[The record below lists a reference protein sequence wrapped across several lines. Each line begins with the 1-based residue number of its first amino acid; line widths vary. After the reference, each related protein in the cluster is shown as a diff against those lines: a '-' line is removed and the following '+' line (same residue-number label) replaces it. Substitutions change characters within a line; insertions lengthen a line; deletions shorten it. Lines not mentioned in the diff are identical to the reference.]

1 MQVIYYD
8 FPQNLK
14 NIRDIVKSFELDLK
28 CDFKHIII
36 VNLCFFNEYSEK
48 ILDEMEAFNLKNKKI
63 LLIFYGMLRE
73 GYNSDAQERFLK
85 EHGFY
90 NSKCVWTSVPQK
102 IISALRLANF
112 VL

>member
-48 ILDEMEAFNLKNKKI
+48 ILDEMEANGVIGPVRGAKPRE
-63 LLIFYGMLRE
+63 IFVSRMAAE
-73 GYNSDAQERFLK
+73 ETAEVAEN
-85 EHGFY
+85 
-90 NSKCVWTSVPQK
+90 PQ
-102 IISALRLANF
+102 
-112 VL
+112 